1 MPPKKRSPKRTSP
14 KKSDYFDIKVSEKNN
29 TYFNL
34 YPKDKSIKLYKENR
48 NDDKIPY
55 EDMIMLDGPNE
66 DILSKLNLDENR
78 NIVNMIINGHGA
90 IIPTG
95 DPTMDE
101 RLSSPI
107 IVPNNIVLLIF
118 GTVGRYLWTSCDL
131 TENQRTN
138 DNICQ
143 KIKAPRH
150 IILPGQ
156 KIFDIALASSIIT
169 QDTFK
174 SGVYTC
180 QYTKNRGIHSVK
192 TKGLEDYLFSTK
204 IRKLYRKREEGTR
217 KGPKKNLKVFELT
230 ENQKKLNKTKLS
242 ILLQEIS
249 KNLKENEYGF
259 VSLHACLGMY
269 DVNPGFNEGDI
280 FNSFRGIR
288 DEFRTLEMLEKYK
301 SFLNPHIDER
311 IGLHHEVIAR
321 EGYMMK
327 YEDHLQENESE
338 IPPQFDVIFKND
350 DSSVNELLSGELLNK
365 HLIQKIND
373 NTEAVQYWLN
383 KDYYEDI
390 TKFVNDL
397 GKKDNEENKINFD
410 KIIFNYLKSLDYDYK
425 SNEKVNYLI
434 DLKNKFKNLTLN
446 NEENKEET
454 LDILRKSTKTS
465 MFGSDEDYTKRLRRV
480 VEYIYN
486 NNLLDYTTVFN
497 EMKKEKQRNI
507 VKDIFE
513 RHQQSGGGMWQ
524 RGGFFMTCS

>member
-1 MPPKKRSPKRTSP
+1 MPPKKRSPKRVSP
-14 KKSDYFDIKVSEKNN
+14 KKSDYFDIVVSEKNN
-29 TYFNL
+29 KYFNL
-34 YPKDKSIKLYKENR
+34 YPSNKLINLYKRNR
-48 NDDKIPY
+48 NENEIPY

-66 DILSKLNLDENR
+66 DILSKLNLDENKS
-78 NIVNMIINGHGA
+78 IVNMIINGHGA

-95 DPTMDE
+95 DPTMDK

-107 IVPNNIVLLIF
+107 IVPKNIVLLIF
-118 GTVGRYLWTSCDL
+118 GTVGRYLWTSCNI

-143 KIKAPRH
+143 RIKTPRH

-180 QYTKNRGIHSVK
+180 QYTKEHGIHSVK
-192 TKGLEDYLFSTK
+192 TKGLEDYLFAPE
-204 IRKLYRKREEGTR
+204 IRKRYRNRVEGTR
-217 KGPKKNLKVFELT
+217 KGSNRNIKVKELT

-259 VSLHACLGMY
+259 VNLHACLGMH

-301 SFLNPHIDER
+301 SFLNPHIDKR
-311 IGLHHEVIAR
+311 IGLYHEVIAR

-338 IPPQFDVIFKND
+338 IPPQFDVIFGKD
-350 DSSVNELLSGELLNK
+350 DSSVNELLSGELLNNY
-365 HLIQKIND
+365 LIQKIND
-373 NTEAVQYWLN
+373 NTEAVQYLLN
-383 KDYYEDI
+383 KDSYEHI
-390 TKFVNDL
+390 TTFVNDL

-410 KIIFNYLKSLDYDYK
+410 KIIFNYLKSLDYDVE

-434 DLKNKFKNLTLN
+434 ELKNKFKNLTLN
-446 NEENKEET
+446 NEETKKET
-454 LDILRKSTKTS
+454 LDNLKNSTKTS
-465 MFGSDEDYTKRLRRV
+465 MFGSEEDYTNRLKRV

-486 NNLLDYTTVFN
+486 NNLLDYTTVIN
-497 EMKKEKQRNI
+497 EMKKEKQRSI
-507 VKDIFE
+507 VKDIFGI
-513 RHQQSGGGMWQ
+513 HQQSGGGMWQ